1 MSNSLSAVHPELV
14 AEWSDRNLP
23 LTPDSITFGSNKKVW
38 WKGAC
43 GHEWETS
50 VKARSNGEKCP
61 ICSGARVIEGIND
74 LSTLKPELA
83 SEWSEKNEIKPTDVS
98 IGSHK
103 KVIWKCKL
111 GHEWI
116 ATVKSRTINK
126 TGCPYCSHM
135 RVAPIGLYFEG
146 KRYSVSEIDKIGA
159 ETAALT
165 HGHELG
171 YIPAAALVHILHILS
186 HNEDV
191 KMLDAVLDMKKAIRR
206 EFVNVKHLSEQIAL
220 IDKAID
226 LANEDVDD
234 LEAIRELGQGWVAE
248 ETLAIAIYCALKYSN
263 DFDKALIA
271 SVNHSGDSDST
282 GAVTGN
288 ILGAYLGLS
297 GIPEKY
303 LKNLELKN
311 VILELADD
319 LFNDCKITEYGSYHD
334 EIWEQKYIYKS
345 YRPKR

>member
-1 MSNSLSAVHPELV
+1 MYRKALEVAMADKAVGQWDGWARDWYETQVKECDKTSGGKYLAYMLDKLSVELNMRADEDNTV
-14 AEWSDRNLP
+14 LDMIISMCKQ
-23 LTPDSITFGSNKKVW
+23 I
-38 WKGAC
+38 
-43 GHEWETS
+43 
-50 VKARSNGEKCP
+50 RSNGYKQQNNN
-61 ICSGARVIEGIND
+61 AVIG
-74 LSTLKPELA
+74 
-83 SEWSEKNEIKPTDVS
+83 
-98 IGSHK
+98 
-103 KVIWKCKL
+103 
-111 GHEWI
+111 
-116 ATVKSRTINK
+116 
-126 TGCPYCSHM
+126 
-135 RVAPIGLYFEG
+135 
-146 KRYSVSEIDKIGA
+146 
-159 ETAALT
+159 
-165 HGHELG
+165 
-171 YIPAAALVHILHILS
+171 
-186 HNEDV
+186 
-191 KMLDAVLDMKKAIRR
+191 MKKAIRR

-248 ETLAIAIYCALKYSN
+248 ETLAIAIYCTLKYSN

-288 ILGAYLGLS
+288 ILGTYLGLS